1 MGGRRVLDRNM
12 KNPLAVSIGAVL
24 VGVALWSG
32 TANAPSVD
40 HVRSA
45 GRVFGQEGEEFRWS
59 GTMRPGTTLEIKGV
73 NGGVTAEGI
82 SGGQAEVVAVKKG
95 KNDDPSE
102 VRIEVVEHDGGV
114 TICAVHPRK
123 PGKEPYE
130 CAPGKSGQIGAE
142 DNDVS
147 VKFTVRVPRGVN
159 LHAQTVNG
167 GIEAMSID
175 GDVKAQTVNG
185 GVRVSATGAAQGQTV
200 NGSVSVA
207 MGRAEGPLRFQT
219 VNGSITVELPDDAAA
234 DVRAQTVHGQI
245 NTEFAITVE
254 GRFGMRNAQGTI
266 GGGGPD
272 LSLQT
277 VNGSINLKRASG

>member
-1 MGGRRVLDRNM
+1 MFEWKMNS
-12 KNPLAVSIGAVL
+12 PIAVSLTAGLAGL
-24 VGVALWSG
+24 ALWG
-32 TANAPSVD
+32 GAATAPVPPD
-40 HVRSA
+40 RPDVA
-45 GRVFGQEGEEFRWS
+45 GPILAQQSEEFRWS
-59 GTMRPGTTLEIKGV
+59 GAMQPGTTLEIKGV
-73 NGGVTAEGI
+73 NGAVEAEGI

-95 KNDDPSE
+95 KGDDPSE
-102 VRIEVVEHDGGV
+102 VRIEVVEHAGGV
-114 TICAVHPRK
+114 TICALHPRK

-130 CAPGKSGQIGAE
+130 CAPGKNGEIGAE

-147 VKFTVRVPRGVN
+147 VTFTVRVPRGVN

-167 GIEAMSID
+167 EIEAMSID

-185 GVRVSATGAAQGQTV
+185 GVKVSATGAAEGQTV
-200 NGSVSVA
+200 NGSVSVS
-207 MGRAEGPLRFQT
+207 MGRAEGPLSFQT
-219 VNGSITVELPDDAAA
+219 VNGSITVELPSDAAA

-245 NTEFAITVE
+245 NTDFPITVK

-277 VNGSINLKRASG
+277 VNGSINLKKASG

>member
-1 MGGRRVLDRNM
+1 MFEWRMN
-12 KNPLAVSIGAVL
+12 NPIAVSLAAGL
-24 VGVALWSG
+24 TGLALWSG
-32 TANAPSVD
+32 TATAPSPTDGPDAAYRIIV
-40 HVRSA
+40 
-45 GRVFGQEGEEFRWS
+45 QEDEEFRWS
-59 GTMRPGTTLEIKGV
+59 GAMQPGATLEIKGV
-73 NGGVTAEGI
+73 NGEVVAEGV
-82 SGGQAEVVAVKKG
+82 SGSQAEVVAVKKG
-95 KNDDPSE
+95 KDDDPSE
-102 VRIEVVEHDGGV
+102 VRIEVVEHAGGV
-114 TICAVHPRK
+114 TICALHPRK
-123 PGKEPYE
+123 PDKEPYE
-130 CAPGKSGQIGAE
+130 CAPGKSGEIGAE

-147 VKFTVRVPRGVN
+147 VKFTVSVPRGVN
-159 LHAQTVNG
+159 LSVQTVNG

-185 GVRVSATGAAQGQTV
+185 GVKVSATGAAQGQTV
-200 NGSVSVA
+200 NGSVSVS

-219 VNGSITVELPDDAAA
+219 VNGSITVELPGDAAA

-245 NTEFAITVE
+245 NTDFPITVK